1 MGAVMMKADSAG
13 SFALDEADFNSI
25 RQLVHANTGIALST
39 SKMELVKRRF
49 SPRLKALGLDS
60 FAAYLD
66 YLRSHFDTEEA
77 HFCNAITTNLT
88 SFFREN
94 HHFELLVTS
103 MLPELLNEQRGKRRI
118 RLWSAG
124 CSTGQEAYCLALM
137 LHKHVPDLA
146 RRDIRILATDLD
158 ENCLERARQ
167 GAYPVSEFEQVP
179 DALLNSYFRREV
191 QQLGRQEREVYTA
204 KDNLKS
210 LITFNKLNLMQGWP
224 MKGPFDIIFC
234 RNVFIYFDKPT
245 QTRVLE
251 GFSKLQDD
259 SGFLCLGHSEI
270 ISNPAALG
278 YSLIGKTA
286 YRKVRGRSQ

>member
-1 MGAVMMKADSAG
+1 MGAMMKADNAG
-13 SFALDEADFNSI
+13 TFTLDEADFNSI

-49 SPRLKALGLDS
+49 SPRLKALGLDGFS
-60 FAAYLD
+60 AYVD
-66 YLRSHFDTEEA
+66 YLRHHFATEET

-103 MLPELLNEQRGKRRI
+103 MLPELLNEQNARRRI
-118 RLWSAG
+118 RIWSAG

-167 GAYPVSEFEQVP
+167 GSYPVAEFEQVP
-179 DALLNSYFRREV
+179 GALLNTYFRHEV
-191 QQLGRQEREVYTA
+191 QLQGRQEREVYTA
-204 KDNLKS
+204 KDQLKS
-210 LITFNKLNLMQGWP
+210 LITFNKLNLMQTWP
-224 MKGPFDIIFC
+224 MKGAFDIIFC

-251 GFSKLQDD
+251 GFSALQEAD
-259 SGFLCLGHSEI
+259 SFLCLGHSEI
-270 ISNPAALG
+270 ISNPGALG
-278 YSLIGKTA
+278 YGLIGKTA
-286 YRKVRGRSQ
+286 YRKVRGRQR

>member
-1 MGAVMMKADSAG
+1 MNADGNSPYTLRE
-13 SFALDEADFNSI
+13 SEFNDI
-25 RQLVHANTGIALST
+25 RELVHASTGIALSS

-60 FAAYLD
+60 FGAYMD
-66 YLRSHFDTEEA
+66 YVRSNFSSEEA

-94 HHFELLVTS
+94 HHFELLVSS
-103 MLPELLNEQRGKRRI
+103 MLPELLSDQRSDRRI

-124 CSTGQEAYCLALM
+124 CSTGQEAYCLAVM

-158 ENCLERARQ
+158 ENCLARARQ
-167 GAYPVSEFEQVP
+167 GSYPLSEFEQVP
-179 DALLNSYFRREV
+179 DSLISSYFRYEV
-191 QQLGRQEREVYTA
+191 QTHGRQERGVYTA
-204 KDNLKS
+204 KDTLKS

-245 QTRVLE
+245 QVKVLQ
-251 GFSKLQDD
+251 GFASLQNDR
-259 SGFLCLGHSEI
+259 GFLCLGHSEI

-286 YRKVRGRSQ
+286 YRKISGRGC